1 MSLPRCPSKKKNLIF
16 FSPTSRPP
24 KRSLRKQ
31 GNRRVR
37 KKKKFPLPTLGVEP
51 RTCTGVCAYYL
62 TLGAHIGTMQ
72 YAPTLPYPTLGRS
85 PPPRGWSPIIVD
97 QLSGSTMKLLSS
109 GMPEDNNCCGVS
121 ASPTEQ
127 RWACRTLPYPIIVDQ
142 LSGSTMK
149 LLSSGMPE
157 DNNCGSGSAGP
168 IEPP

>member
-1 MSLPRCPSKKKNLIF
+1 M
-16 FSPTSRPP
+16 
-24 KRSLRKQ
+24 
-31 GNRRVR
+31 
-37 KKKKFPLPTLGVEP
+37 
-51 RTCTGVCAYYL
+51 
-62 TLGAHIGTMQ
+62 
-72 YAPTLPYPTLGRS
+72 
-85 PPPRGWSPIIVD
+85 D

-109 GMPEDNNCCGVS
+109 GMPEDNNCGGVS